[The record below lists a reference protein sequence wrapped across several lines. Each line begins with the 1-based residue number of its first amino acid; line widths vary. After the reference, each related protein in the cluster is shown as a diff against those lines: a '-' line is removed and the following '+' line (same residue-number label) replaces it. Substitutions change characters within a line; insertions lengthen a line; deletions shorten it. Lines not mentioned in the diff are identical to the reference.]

1 MMPQIVSAEA
11 LGGYRL
17 GVGFSDGFV
26 AEWDHADFL
35 NAAGQIAAPL
45 HDTAYFAHVAV
56 SDNALVWPNGYD
68 VCPVTLRRV
77 LTGAGVAAA

>member
-17 GVGFSDGFV
+17 RVGYSDGFV
-26 AEWDHADFL
+26 AEWDHADLL
-35 NAAGQIAAPL
+35 NATGPIAAQL
-45 HDTAYFAHVAV
+45 HDPASFAQVAV
-56 SDNALVWPNGYD
+56 SDGAQVWPNGYD